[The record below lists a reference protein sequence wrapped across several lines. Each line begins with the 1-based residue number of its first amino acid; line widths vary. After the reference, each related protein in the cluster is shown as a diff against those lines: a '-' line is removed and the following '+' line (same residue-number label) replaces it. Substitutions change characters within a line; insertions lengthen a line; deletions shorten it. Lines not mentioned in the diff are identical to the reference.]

1 MMNKKKLCIIIVIAI
16 IVTGLAVT
24 FAVLSKSGKHKENVN
39 EETTVNNEKQ
49 TDSVTEA
56 AKADERKQVQTS
68 VTMQFKQ
75 SNSWEGNG
83 RFYAQYD
90 LVIDNKETAK
100 ISDWTFKLNTISG
113 ITLEQSW
120 NCTVD
125 TSDSEWRVVPVD
137 YNKIIESQ
145 AQMNNVGLIIS
156 SASKEGLT
164 KYTLYFMFDTGKEI
178 VLASDGKAY
187 KAGEKIADSS
197 EESTVSQPE
206 DTKQSDENTA
216 QPGGSDSGN
225 DSGNNSDTGSNAG
238 IVTTVPTGRLQV
250 SGTKLTDESGNIIQ
264 LRGVSTHGIS
274 WFPDYVNYDAFATL
288 RDDWGANV
296 VRIAMY
302 PEEYNGY
309 LSGGD
314 KAALKQIIDNGVN
327 YATELGMY
335 VIIDWHVLNYAPSRH
350 TQEACDFFAE
360 MASKYSGHDNVIYEI
375 CNEPVGADWNSDI
388 KPYAETVIGTIRQF
402 DDHALILVGTNT
414 WSQDVDSVVGNTLDD
429 GNVMYVAH
437 FYAGT
442 HKENI
447 RNKISTALNAGVPV
461 FISECSICDAS
472 GNGGIDY
479 ASANE
484 WLDFMNSN
492 QLSFIAWSLSNKAET
507 SALISSGCSAKN
519 YLAKEEITEL
529 NEIVTM
535 YLDYATRQARRHIP
549 MTMEDWKTKLDA
561 FLRFNDADVLQDKG
575 KVTAAIA
582 KEFAESEFE
591 KYRVIQDSLYQS
603 DFDRLL
609 NSVDDEI

>member
-1 MMNKKKLCIIIVIAI
+1 MWGVEKHMMNKKKLCIIIVIAI

-49 TDSVTEA
+49 TDSVEQTT
-56 AKADERKQVQTS
+56 KADEKEQVKTS

-90 LVIDNKETAK
+90 LIIDNKEDVK
-100 ISDWTFKLNTISG
+100 ISDWTFKINTTNG
-113 ITLEQSW
+113 TTLEQSW

-125 TSDSEWRVVPVD
+125 TSDLQWSVVPVD

-145 AQMNNVGLIIS
+145 AQMNNVGFIIS
-156 SASKEGLT
+156 FASKEELK
-164 KYTLYFMFDTGKEI
+164 KYTLDFKLESGMEI
-178 VLASDGKAY
+178 VLADDGKAY
-187 KAGEKIADSS
+187 KAGEEIADSS
-197 EESTVSQPE
+197 EESTVV
-206 DTKQSDENTA
+206 ENTASGDDTA

-250 SGTKLTDESGNIIQ
+250 SGTKLTDESGNVIQ

-274 WFPDYVNYDAFATL
+274 WYPDYVNYDAFATL

-302 PEEYNGY
+302 PEENNGY

-314 KAALKQIIDNGVN
+314 KNSLKQIIDNGVN
-327 YATELGMY
+327 YATQLGMY
-335 VIIDWHVLNYAPSRH
+335 VIIDWHVLDYAPSKH

-388 KPYAETVIGTIRQF
+388 KPYAETVIDTIRQF

-484 WLDFMNSN
+484 WLEFMNSN

-507 SALISSGCSAKN
+507 SALISSGCSAKSGWSDGD
-519 YLAKEEITEL
+519 LSETGRWFKS
-529 NEIVTM
+529 
-535 YLDYATRQARRHIP
+535 
-549 MTMEDWKTKLDA
+549 
-561 FLRFNDADVLQDKG
+561 
-575 KVTAAIA
+575 AI
-582 KEFAESEFE
+582 SG
-591 KYRVIQDSLYQS
+591 R
-603 DFDRLL
+603 
-609 NSVDDEI
+609 

>member
-39 EETTVNNEKQ
+39 AESTVNNEKQ
-49 TDSVTEA
+49 TGSVTEA
-56 AKADERKQVQTS
+56 ANEDAGEQVQTS
-68 VTMQFKQ
+68 VTMQFRQ

-90 LVIDNKETAK
+90 LVIDNKESVK
-100 ISDWTFKLNTISG
+100 ISDWTFKFNTVSG
-113 ITLEQSW
+113 TTLEQSW

-125 TSDSEWRVVPVD
+125 TSDSQWSVVPVEF
-137 YNKIIESQ
+137 NKIIESQ
-145 AQMNNVGLIIS
+145 AQMNSVGFIIS
-156 SASKEGLT
+156 SASKEELT
-164 KYTLYFMFDTGKEI
+164 KYTLDFKLESGVEI
-178 VLASDGKAY
+178 VLANDGKAY
-187 KAGEKIADSS
+187 KAGEEIADSS
-197 EESTVSQPE
+197 EESTAAQPE
-206 DTKQSDENTA
+206 DTKPSDGNTA
-216 QPGGSDSGN
+216 QSGGSDSEN

-274 WFPDYVNYDAFATL
+274 WYPDYVNYDAFATL

-302 PEEYNGY
+302 PEENNGY

-314 KAALKQIIDNGVN
+314 KNSLKQIIDNGVN
-327 YATELGMY
+327 YATQLGMY
-335 VIIDWHVLNYAPSRH
+335 VIIDWHVLDYAPSKH

-402 DDHALILVGTNT
+402 DYHSLILVGTNT

-507 SALISSGCSAKN
+507 SALISSGCSAKSGWSDGD
-519 YLAKEEITEL
+519 LSETGRWFKS
-529 NEIVTM
+529 
-535 YLDYATRQARRHIP
+535 
-549 MTMEDWKTKLDA
+549 
-561 FLRFNDADVLQDKG
+561 
-575 KVTAAIA
+575 AI
-582 KEFAESEFE
+582 SG
-591 KYRVIQDSLYQS
+591 R
-603 DFDRLL
+603 
-609 NSVDDEI
+609 

>member
-24 FAVLSKSGKHKENVN
+24 FAVLSKSGKHKGNVN
-39 EETTVNNEKQ
+39 AESTVNNEKQ
-49 TDSVTEA
+49 TGSVTEA
-56 AKADERKQVQTS
+56 AKEDAGEQVQTS

-75 SNSWEGNG
+75 SNSWESNG

-90 LVIDNKETAK
+90 LVIDNKETVK

-113 ITLEQSW
+113 TTLEQSW

-125 TSDSEWRVVPVD
+125 TSDSQWSVVPVD

-145 AQMNNVGLIIS
+145 AQMNSVGFIIS
-156 SASKEGLT
+156 SASKEELT
-164 KYTLYFMFDTGKEI
+164 KYTLDFKLESGVEI
-178 VLASDGKAY
+178 VLANDGKAY
-187 KAGEKIADSS
+187 KAGEEIADSS
-197 EESTVSQPE
+197 EESTAAQPE
-206 DTKQSDENTA
+206 DTKPSDGNTA

-507 SALISSGCSAKN
+507 SALISSGCSAKSGWSDGD
-519 YLAKEEITEL
+519 LSETGRWFKS
-529 NEIVTM
+529 
-535 YLDYATRQARRHIP
+535 
-549 MTMEDWKTKLDA
+549 
-561 FLRFNDADVLQDKG
+561 
-575 KVTAAIA
+575 AI
-582 KEFAESEFE
+582 SG
-591 KYRVIQDSLYQS
+591 R
-603 DFDRLL
+603 
-609 NSVDDEI
+609 

>member
-1 MMNKKKLCIIIVIAI
+1 MDGKKKKILIIALAAVAVI
-16 IVTGLAVT
+16 IVTGLIIT
-24 FAVLSKSGKHKENVN
+24 FAVLKSGKHRVNVN
-39 EETTVNNEKQ
+39 EETTLNDEKQ
-49 TDSVTEA
+49 TSSVTQTT
-56 AKADERKQVQTS
+56 KADEKEQVKTS

-90 LVIDNKETAK
+90 LIIDNKEDVK
-100 ISDWTFKLNTISG
+100 ISDWIFKINTTNG
-113 ITLEQSW
+113 TTLEQSW

-125 TSDSEWRVVPVD
+125 TSDSQWSVVPVD

-145 AQMNNVGLIIS
+145 AQMNNVGFIIS
-156 SASKEGLT
+156 FASKEELT
-164 KYTLYFMFDTGKEI
+164 KYILDFKLESGMEI

-187 KAGEKIADSS
+187 KAGEEIADSG
-197 EESTVSQPE
+197 EAATEAESAAVSGDDTV
-206 DTKQSDENTA
+206 
-216 QPGGSDSGN
+216 QPGGNDSGN
-225 DSGNNSDTGSNAG
+225 GSGNNSDTGSNAG

-314 KAALKQIIDNGVN
+314 KDSLKQIIDNGVN
-327 YATELGMY
+327 YATQLGMY

-388 KPYAETVIGTIRQF
+388 KPYAETVISTIRQY

-479 ASANE
+479 ASADE
-484 WLDFMNSN
+484 WLNFMNSN

-507 SALISSGCSAKN
+507 SALISSGCSAKSGWSDGD
-519 YLAKEEITEL
+519 LSETGRWFKS
-529 NEIVTM
+529 
-535 YLDYATRQARRHIP
+535 
-549 MTMEDWKTKLDA
+549 
-561 FLRFNDADVLQDKG
+561 
-575 KVTAAIA
+575 AILG
-582 KEFAESEFE
+582 
-591 KYRVIQDSLYQS
+591 R
-603 DFDRLL
+603 
-609 NSVDDEI
+609 

>member
-39 EETTVNNEKQ
+39 AESTVNNEKQ
-49 TDSVTEA
+49 TGSVTEA
-56 AKADERKQVQTS
+56 AKEDAGEQVQTS

-90 LVIDNKETAK
+90 LVIDNKESVK

-113 ITLEQSW
+113 TTLEQSW

-125 TSDSEWRVVPVD
+125 TSDSEWSVVPVD

-156 SASKEGLT
+156 SASKEELT
-164 KYTLYFMFDTGKEI
+164 KYTLDFKLESGVEI
-178 VLASDGKAY
+178 VLANDGKAY
-187 KAGEKIADSS
+187 KAGEEIADSS
-197 EESTVSQPE
+197 EESTAAQPE
-206 DTKQSDENTA
+206 DTKQSDGNTA
-216 QPGGSDSGN
+216 QPGGNDSGN
-225 DSGNNSDTGSNAG
+225 DSGNNADTGSNAG

-288 RDDWGANV
+288 KNDWGANV

-327 YATELGMY
+327 YATQLGMY

-360 MASKYSGHDNVIYEI
+360 MASKYSDHDNVIYEI
-375 CNEPVGADWNSDI
+375 CNDPVGADWNSDI
-388 KPYAETVIGTIRQF
+388 KPYAETVIGTIRKY

-479 ASANE
+479 ASASE

-507 SALISSGCSAKN
+507 SALISSGCSAKSGWSDGD
-519 YLAKEEITEL
+519 LSETGRWFKS
-529 NEIVTM
+529 
-535 YLDYATRQARRHIP
+535 
-549 MTMEDWKTKLDA
+549 
-561 FLRFNDADVLQDKG
+561 
-575 KVTAAIA
+575 AI
-582 KEFAESEFE
+582 SG
-591 KYRVIQDSLYQS
+591 R
-603 DFDRLL
+603 
-609 NSVDDEI
+609 

>member
-1 MMNKKKLCIIIVIAI
+1 MYFCIFCYNKKMGEGKHRMNRKKLCIIIVIAI
-16 IVTGLAVT
+16 IVAGLAVT

-39 EETTVNNEKQ
+39 AESTVNNEKQ
-49 TDSVTEA
+49 TGSVTE
-56 AKADERKQVQTS
+56 
-68 VTMQFKQ
+68 
-75 SNSWEGNG
+75 
-83 RFYAQYD
+83 
-90 LVIDNKETAK
+90 TAK
-100 ISDWTFKLNTISG
+100 
-113 ITLEQSW
+113 E
-120 NCTVD
+120 
-125 TSDSEWRVVPVD
+125 
-137 YNKIIESQ
+137 II
-145 AQMNNVGLIIS
+145 
-156 SASKEGLT
+156 
-164 KYTLYFMFDTGKEI
+164 
-178 VLASDGKAY
+178 LASDGKAY
-187 KAGEKIADSS
+187 KAGEEIADSS
-197 EESTVSQPE
+197 EESTKAE
-206 DTKQSDENTA
+206 
-216 QPGGSDSGN
+216 
-225 DSGNNSDTGSNAG
+225 NAG

-327 YATELGMY
+327 YATQLGMY

-375 CNEPVGADWNSDI
+375 CNEPVGADWNADI

-414 WSQDVDSVVGNTLDD
+414 WSQDVDSVVGNMLDD

-507 SALISSGCSAKN
+507 SALISSGCSAKSGWSDGD
-519 YLAKEEITEL
+519 LSETGRWFKS
-529 NEIVTM
+529 
-535 YLDYATRQARRHIP
+535 
-549 MTMEDWKTKLDA
+549 
-561 FLRFNDADVLQDKG
+561 
-575 KVTAAIA
+575 AI
-582 KEFAESEFE
+582 SG
-591 KYRVIQDSLYQS
+591 R
-603 DFDRLL
+603 
-609 NSVDDEI
+609 

>member
-39 EETTVNNEKQ
+39 AESTVNNEKQ
-49 TDSVTEA
+49 TGSVTET
-56 AKADERKQVQTS
+56 AKEDAGEQVQTS

-90 LVIDNKETAK
+90 LIIDNKEDVK
-100 ISDWTFKLNTISG
+100 ISDWTFKINTTNG
-113 ITLEQSW
+113 TTLEQSW

-125 TSDSEWRVVPVD
+125 TSDLQWSVVPVD

-145 AQMNNVGLIIS
+145 AQMNNVGFIIS
-156 SASKEGLT
+156 FASKEELK
-164 KYTLYFMFDTGKEI
+164 KYTLDFKLESGVEI
-178 VLASDGKAY
+178 VLANDGKAY
-187 KAGEKIADSS
+187 KAGEEIADSS
-197 EESTVSQPE
+197 EESTAAQPE
-206 DTKQSDENTA
+206 DTKPSDGNTA

-327 YATELGMY
+327 YATELGMH

-402 DDHALILVGTNT
+402 DDHSLILVGTNT

-507 SALISSGCSAKN
+507 SALISSGCSAKSGWSDGD
-519 YLAKEEITEL
+519 LSETGRWFK
-529 NEIVTM
+529 
-535 YLDYATRQARRHIP
+535 R
-549 MTMEDWKTKLDA
+549 
-561 FLRFNDADVLQDKG
+561 
-575 KVTAAIA
+575 AI
-582 KEFAESEFE
+582 SG
-591 KYRVIQDSLYQS
+591 R
-603 DFDRLL
+603 
-609 NSVDDEI
+609 

>member
-16 IVTGLAVT
+16 IVTGLAVI

-39 EETTVNNEKQ
+39 AESTVNNEKQ
-49 TDSVTEA
+49 TGSVTET
-56 AKADERKQVQTS
+56 AKEDAGEQVQTS

-90 LVIDNKETAK
+90 LVIDNKESVK
-100 ISDWTFKLNTISG
+100 ISDWTFKFNTISG
-113 ITLEQSW
+113 TTLEQSW

-125 TSDSEWRVVPVD
+125 TSDSQWSVVPVEF
-137 YNKIIESQ
+137 NKIIESQ
-145 AQMNNVGLIIS
+145 AQMNSVGFIIS
-156 SASKEGLT
+156 SASKEELT
-164 KYTLYFMFDTGKEI
+164 KYTLDFKLESGVEI
-178 VLASDGKAY
+178 VLANDGKAY
-187 KAGEKIADSS
+187 KAGEEIADSS
-197 EESTVSQPE
+197 EESTAAQPE
-206 DTKQSDENTA
+206 DTKPSDGNTA

-238 IVTTVPTGRLQV
+238 IVTTDPTGRLQV

-288 RDDWGANV
+288 KNDWGANV

-388 KPYAETVIGTIRQF
+388 KPYAETVIGTIRKY

-479 ASANE
+479 ASASE

-507 SALISSGCSAKN
+507 SALISSGCSAKSGWSDGD
-519 YLAKEEITEL
+519 LSETGRWFKS
-529 NEIVTM
+529 
-535 YLDYATRQARRHIP
+535 
-549 MTMEDWKTKLDA
+549 
-561 FLRFNDADVLQDKG
+561 
-575 KVTAAIA
+575 AI
-582 KEFAESEFE
+582 SG
-591 KYRVIQDSLYQS
+591 R
-603 DFDRLL
+603 
-609 NSVDDEI
+609 

>member
-24 FAVLSKSGKHKENVN
+24 FAVLSKSGKHKESVN
-39 EETTVNNEKQ
+39 AESTVNNEKQ

-90 LVIDNKETAK
+90 LVIDNKEAVK
-100 ISDWTFKLNTISG
+100 ISDWTFKFNTISNT
-113 ITLEQSW
+113 TLEQCW

-125 TSDSEWRVVPVD
+125 TSDSEWSVVPVD

-145 AQMNNVGLIIS
+145 AQMNNVGFIIS
-156 SASKEGLT
+156 FASKEELK
-164 KYTLYFMFDTGKEI
+164 KYTLDFKLESGMEI
-178 VLASDGKAY
+178 VLADDGKAY
-187 KAGEKIADSS
+187 KAGEEIADSS
-197 EESTVSQPE
+197 EESTVV
-206 DTKQSDENTA
+206 ENTASGDDTA

-225 DSGNNSDTGSNAG
+225 DSGNNSNTGSNEG

-375 CNEPVGADWNSDI
+375 YNEPVGADWNSDI

-402 DDHALILVGTNT
+402 DDHSLILVGTNT

-507 SALISSGCSAKN
+507 SALISSGCSAKSGWSDGD
-519 YLAKEEITEL
+519 LSETGRWFKS
-529 NEIVTM
+529 
-535 YLDYATRQARRHIP
+535 
-549 MTMEDWKTKLDA
+549 
-561 FLRFNDADVLQDKG
+561 
-575 KVTAAIA
+575 AI
-582 KEFAESEFE
+582 SG
-591 KYRVIQDSLYQS
+591 R
-603 DFDRLL
+603 
-609 NSVDDEI
+609 

>member
-49 TDSVTEA
+49 TDSVEQTT
-56 AKADERKQVQTS
+56 KADEKEQVKTS

-75 SNSWEGNG
+75 FNSWEGNG

-90 LVIDNKETAK
+90 LIIDNKEDVK
-100 ISDWTFKLNTISG
+100 ISDWTFKINTTNG
-113 ITLEQSW
+113 TTLEQSW

-125 TSDSEWRVVPVD
+125 TSDLQWSVVPVD

-145 AQMNNVGLIIS
+145 AQMNSVGFIIS
-156 SASKEGLT
+156 SASKEELT
-164 KYTLYFMFDTGKEI
+164 KYTLDFKLESGVEI
-178 VLASDGKAY
+178 VLANDGKAY
-187 KAGEKIADSS
+187 KAGEEIADSS
-197 EESTVSQPE
+197 EESTAAQPE
-206 DTKQSDENTA
+206 DTKPSDGNTA
-216 QPGGSDSGN
+216 QPGGSDSEN

-388 KPYAETVIGTIRQF
+388 KPYAETVIGTIRKY

-479 ASANE
+479 ASASE

-507 SALISSGCSAKN
+507 SALISSGCSAKSGWSDGD
-519 YLAKEEITEL
+519 LSETGRWFKS
-529 NEIVTM
+529 
-535 YLDYATRQARRHIP
+535 
-549 MTMEDWKTKLDA
+549 
-561 FLRFNDADVLQDKG
+561 
-575 KVTAAIA
+575 AI
-582 KEFAESEFE
+582 SG
-591 KYRVIQDSLYQS
+591 R
-603 DFDRLL
+603 
-609 NSVDDEI
+609 

>member
-39 EETTVNNEKQ
+39 AESTVNNEKQ
-49 TDSVTEA
+49 TGSVTEA
-56 AKADERKQVQTS
+56 ANEDAGEQVQTS
-68 VTMQFKQ
+68 VTMQFRQ

-90 LVIDNKETAK
+90 LVIDNKESVK
-100 ISDWTFKLNTISG
+100 ISDWTFKFNTVSG
-113 ITLEQSW
+113 TTLEQSW

-125 TSDSEWRVVPVD
+125 TSDSQWSVVPVEF
-137 YNKIIESQ
+137 NKIIESQ
-145 AQMNNVGLIIS
+145 AQMNSVGFIIS
-156 SASKEGLT
+156 SASKEELT
-164 KYTLYFMFDTGKEI
+164 KYTLDFKLESGVEI
-178 VLASDGKAY
+178 VLANDGKAY
-187 KAGEKIADSS
+187 KAGEEIADSS
-197 EESTVSQPE
+197 EESTAAQPE
-206 DTKQSDENTA
+206 DTKPSDGNTA

-314 KAALKQIIDNGVN
+314 KDSLKQIIDNGVN

-388 KPYAETVIGTIRQF
+388 KPYAETVIGTIRKY

-507 SALISSGCSAKN
+507 SALISSGCSAKSGWSDGD
-519 YLAKEEITEL
+519 LSETGRWFKS
-529 NEIVTM
+529 
-535 YLDYATRQARRHIP
+535 
-549 MTMEDWKTKLDA
+549 
-561 FLRFNDADVLQDKG
+561 
-575 KVTAAIA
+575 AI
-582 KEFAESEFE
+582 SG
-591 KYRVIQDSLYQS
+591 R
-603 DFDRLL
+603 
-609 NSVDDEI
+609 

>member
-24 FAVLSKSGKHKENVN
+24 FAVLSKSGKHKESVN
-39 EETTVNNEKQ
+39 AESTVNNEKQ
-49 TDSVTEA
+49 TDSVTET
-56 AKADERKQVQTS
+56 AKEDAGEQVQTS

-90 LVIDNKETAK
+90 LIIDNKEDVK
-100 ISDWTFKLNTISG
+100 ISDWTFKINTTNG
-113 ITLEQSW
+113 TTLEQSW

-125 TSDSEWRVVPVD
+125 TSDLQWSVVPVD

-145 AQMNNVGLIIS
+145 AQMNNVGFIIS
-156 SASKEGLT
+156 FASKEELK
-164 KYTLYFMFDTGKEI
+164 KYTLDFKLESGMEI
-178 VLASDGKAY
+178 VLADDGKAY
-187 KAGEKIADSS
+187 KAGEEIADSS
-197 EESTVSQPE
+197 EESTVV
-206 DTKQSDENTA
+206 ENTASGDDTA

-274 WFPDYVNYDAFATL
+274 WYPDYVNYDAFATL

-302 PEEYNGY
+302 PEENNGY

-314 KAALKQIIDNGVN
+314 KNSLKQIIDNGVN
-327 YATELGMY
+327 YATQLGMY
-335 VIIDWHVLNYAPSRH
+335 VIIDWHVLDYAPSKH

-388 KPYAETVIGTIRQF
+388 KPYAETVIDTIRQF

-484 WLDFMNSN
+484 WLNFMNSN

-507 SALISSGCSAKN
+507 SALISSGCSAKSGWSDGD
-519 YLAKEEITEL
+519 LSETGRWFKS
-529 NEIVTM
+529 
-535 YLDYATRQARRHIP
+535 
-549 MTMEDWKTKLDA
+549 
-561 FLRFNDADVLQDKG
+561 
-575 KVTAAIA
+575 AILG
-582 KEFAESEFE
+582 
-591 KYRVIQDSLYQS
+591 R
-603 DFDRLL
+603 
-609 NSVDDEI
+609 

>member
-39 EETTVNNEKQ
+39 AESTVNNEKQ
-49 TDSVTEA
+49 TGSVTET
-56 AKADERKQVQTS
+56 AKEDAGEQVQTS

-164 KYTLYFMFDTGKEI
+164 KYTLDFKLESGEEI
-178 VLASDGKAY
+178 VLANDG
-187 KAGEKIADSS
+187 
-197 EESTVSQPE
+197 
-206 DTKQSDENTA
+206 NTA

-288 RDDWGANV
+288 RNDWGANV

-388 KPYAETVIGTIRQF
+388 KPYAETVIDTIRQF

-507 SALISSGCSAKN
+507 SALISSGCSAKSGWSDGD
-519 YLAKEEITEL
+519 LSETGRWFKS
-529 NEIVTM
+529 
-535 YLDYATRQARRHIP
+535 
-549 MTMEDWKTKLDA
+549 
-561 FLRFNDADVLQDKG
+561 
-575 KVTAAIA
+575 AI
-582 KEFAESEFE
+582 SG
-591 KYRVIQDSLYQS
+591 R
-603 DFDRLL
+603 
-609 NSVDDEI
+609 

>member
-24 FAVLSKSGKHKENVN
+24 FAVLSKSGKHKESVN
-39 EETTVNNEKQ
+39 AESTVNNEKQ
-49 TDSVTEA
+49 TDSVTET
-56 AKADERKQVQTS
+56 AKEDAGEQVQTS

-90 LVIDNKETAK
+90 LVIDNKEAVK
-100 ISDWTFKLNTISG
+100 ISDWTFKFNTISG

-145 AQMNNVGLIIS
+145 AQMNSVGFIIS

-164 KYTLYFMFDTGKEI
+164 KYTLDFKLESGVEI
-178 VLASDGKAY
+178 VLANDGKAY
-187 KAGEKIADSS
+187 KAGEEIADSS
-197 EESTVSQPE
+197 EESTAAQPE
-206 DTKQSDENTA
+206 DTKPSDGNTA

-225 DSGNNSDTGSNAG
+225 DSGNNSDTGSNEG

-327 YATELGMY
+327 YATDLGMY

-402 DDHALILVGTNT
+402 DDHSLILVGTNT

-484 WLDFMNSN
+484 WLEFMNSN

-507 SALISSGCSAKN
+507 SALISSGCSAKSGWSDGD
-519 YLAKEEITEL
+519 LSETGRWFKS
-529 NEIVTM
+529 
-535 YLDYATRQARRHIP
+535 
-549 MTMEDWKTKLDA
+549 
-561 FLRFNDADVLQDKG
+561 
-575 KVTAAIA
+575 AI
-582 KEFAESEFE
+582 SG
-591 KYRVIQDSLYQS
+591 R
-603 DFDRLL
+603 
-609 NSVDDEI
+609 

>member
-1 MMNKKKLCIIIVIAI
+1 MGVEKHMMNKKKLCIIIVIAI

-39 EETTVNNEKQ
+39 AESTVNNEKQ
-49 TDSVTEA
+49 TGSVTET
-56 AKADERKQVQTS
+56 AKEDAGEQVQTS

-90 LVIDNKETAK
+90 LVIDNKESVK
-100 ISDWTFKLNTISG
+100 ISDWTFKFNTISG
-113 ITLEQSW
+113 TTLEQSW

-125 TSDSEWRVVPVD
+125 TSDSQWSVVPVEF
-137 YNKIIESQ
+137 NKIIESQ
-145 AQMNNVGLIIS
+145 AQMNSVGFIIS
-156 SASKEGLT
+156 SASKEELT
-164 KYTLYFMFDTGKEI
+164 KYTLDFKLESGVEI
-178 VLASDGKAY
+178 VLANDGKAY
-187 KAGEKIADSS
+187 KAGEEIADSS
-197 EESTVSQPE
+197 EESTAAQPE
-206 DTKQSDENTA
+206 DTKPSDGNTA

-238 IVTTVPTGRLQV
+238 IVTTDPTGRLQV

-288 RDDWGANV
+288 KNDWGANV

-507 SALISSGCSAKN
+507 SALISSGCSAKSGWSDGD
-519 YLAKEEITEL
+519 LSETGRWFKS
-529 NEIVTM
+529 
-535 YLDYATRQARRHIP
+535 
-549 MTMEDWKTKLDA
+549 
-561 FLRFNDADVLQDKG
+561 
-575 KVTAAIA
+575 AI
-582 KEFAESEFE
+582 SG
-591 KYRVIQDSLYQS
+591 R
-603 DFDRLL
+603 
-609 NSVDDEI
+609 

>member
-39 EETTVNNEKQ
+39 AESTVNNEKQ
-49 TDSVTEA
+49 TGSVTEA
-56 AKADERKQVQTS
+56 AKEDAGEQVQTS

-90 LVIDNKETAK
+90 LVIDNKETVK

-113 ITLEQSW
+113 TTLEQSW

-125 TSDSEWRVVPVD
+125 TSDSQWSVVPVEF
-137 YNKIIESQ
+137 NKIIESQ
-145 AQMNNVGLIIS
+145 AQMNSVGFIIS
-156 SASKEGLT
+156 SASKEELT
-164 KYTLYFMFDTGKEI
+164 KYTLDFKLESGVEI
-178 VLASDGKAY
+178 VLANDGKAY
-187 KAGEKIADSS
+187 KAGEEIADSS
-197 EESTVSQPE
+197 EESTAAQE

-360 MASKYSGHDNVIYEI
+360 MASKYSDHDNVIYEI

-479 ASANE
+479 ASASE

-507 SALISSGCSAKN
+507 SALISSGCSAKSGWSDGD
-519 YLAKEEITEL
+519 LSETGRWFKS
-529 NEIVTM
+529 
-535 YLDYATRQARRHIP
+535 
-549 MTMEDWKTKLDA
+549 
-561 FLRFNDADVLQDKG
+561 
-575 KVTAAIA
+575 AI
-582 KEFAESEFE
+582 SG
-591 KYRVIQDSLYQS
+591 R
-603 DFDRLL
+603 
-609 NSVDDEI
+609 

>member
-24 FAVLSKSGKHKENVN
+24 FAVLSKSGKHKESVN
-39 EETTVNNEKQ
+39 AESTVNNEKQ

-56 AKADERKQVQTS
+56 AKADAGEQVQTS

-75 SNSWEGNG
+75 FNSWEGNG

-90 LVIDNKETAK
+90 LVIDNKESVK
-100 ISDWTFKLNTISG
+100 ISDWTFKFNTVSG
-113 ITLEQSW
+113 TTLEQSW

-125 TSDSEWRVVPVD
+125 TSDSQWSVVPVEF
-137 YNKIIESQ
+137 NKIIESQ
-145 AQMNNVGLIIS
+145 AQMNSVGFIIS
-156 SASKEGLT
+156 SASKEELT
-164 KYTLYFMFDTGKEI
+164 KYTLDFKLESGVEI
-178 VLASDGKAY
+178 VLANDGKAY
-187 KAGEKIADSS
+187 KAGEEIADSS
-197 EESTVSQPE
+197 EESTAAQPE
-206 DTKQSDENTA
+206 DTKPSDGNTA

-238 IVTTVPTGRLQV
+238 IVTTVPTGKLQV

-327 YATELGMY
+327 YATQLGMY

-375 CNEPVGADWNSDI
+375 CNEPVGADWNADI

-414 WSQDVDSVVGNTLDD
+414 WSQDVDSVVGNMLDD

-507 SALISSGCSAKN
+507 SALISSGCSAKSGWSDGD
-519 YLAKEEITEL
+519 LSETGRWFKS
-529 NEIVTM
+529 
-535 YLDYATRQARRHIP
+535 
-549 MTMEDWKTKLDA
+549 
-561 FLRFNDADVLQDKG
+561 
-575 KVTAAIA
+575 AI
-582 KEFAESEFE
+582 SG
-591 KYRVIQDSLYQS
+591 R
-603 DFDRLL
+603 
-609 NSVDDEI
+609 

>member
-16 IVTGLAVT
+16 IVAGLAVT

-49 TDSVTEA
+49 TGSVTEA
-56 AKADERKQVQTS
+56 AKEDAGEQVQTS

-90 LVIDNKETAK
+90 LVIDNKESVK

-113 ITLEQSW
+113 TTLEQSW

-125 TSDSEWRVVPVD
+125 TSDSEWSVVPVD

-156 SASKEGLT
+156 SASKEELT
-164 KYTLYFMFDTGKEI
+164 KYTLDFKLESGVEI
-178 VLASDGKAY
+178 VLANDGKAY
-187 KAGEKIADSS
+187 KAGEEIADSS
-197 EESTVSQPE
+197 EESTAAQPE
-206 DTKQSDENTA
+206 DTKPSDGNTA
-216 QPGGSDSGN
+216 QPGGNDSGN
-225 DSGNNSDTGSNAG
+225 DSGNNTDTGSNAG

-327 YATELGMY
+327 YATQLGMY

-360 MASKYSGHDNVIYEI
+360 MASKYSDHDNVIYEI

-507 SALISSGCSAKN
+507 SALISSGCSAKSGWSDGD
-519 YLAKEEITEL
+519 LSETGRWFKS
-529 NEIVTM
+529 
-535 YLDYATRQARRHIP
+535 
-549 MTMEDWKTKLDA
+549 
-561 FLRFNDADVLQDKG
+561 
-575 KVTAAIA
+575 AI
-582 KEFAESEFE
+582 SG
-591 KYRVIQDSLYQS
+591 R
-603 DFDRLL
+603 
-609 NSVDDEI
+609 

>member
-24 FAVLSKSGKHKENVN
+24 FAVLSKSGKHKESVN
-39 EETTVNNEKQ
+39 AESTVNNEKQ
-49 TDSVTEA
+49 TDSVTET
-56 AKADERKQVQTS
+56 AKEDAGEQVQTS

-90 LVIDNKETAK
+90 LIIDNKEDVK
-100 ISDWTFKLNTISG
+100 ISDWTFKFNTISG
-113 ITLEQSW
+113 TTLEQSW

-125 TSDSEWRVVPVD
+125 TSDSQWSVVPVEF
-137 YNKIIESQ
+137 NKIIESQ
-145 AQMNNVGLIIS
+145 AQMNSVGFIIS
-156 SASKEGLT
+156 SASKEELT
-164 KYTLYFMFDTGKEI
+164 KYTLDFKLESGVEI
-178 VLASDGKAY
+178 VLADDGKAY
-187 KAGEKIADSS
+187 KAGEEIADSS
-197 EESTVSQPE
+197 EESTAAQPE
-206 DTKQSDENTA
+206 DTKPSDGNTA
-216 QPGGSDSGN
+216 QPGGSDSEN

-327 YATELGMY
+327 YATQLGMY

-388 KPYAETVIGTIRQF
+388 KPYAETVIGTIRKY

-479 ASANE
+479 ASASE

-507 SALISSGCSAKN
+507 SALISSGCSAKSG
-519 YLAKEEITEL
+519 
-529 NEIVTM
+529 
-535 YLDYATRQARRHIP
+535 
-549 MTMEDWKTKLDA
+549 WS
-561 FLRFNDADVLQDKG
+561 DADLSETGRWFKS
-575 KVTAAIA
+575 AI
-582 KEFAESEFE
+582 SG
-591 KYRVIQDSLYQS
+591 R
-603 DFDRLL
+603 
-609 NSVDDEI
+609 

>member
-24 FAVLSKSGKHKENVN
+24 FAVLSKSGKHKESVN
-39 EETTVNNEKQ
+39 AESTVNNEKQ
-49 TDSVTEA
+49 TDSVTET
-56 AKADERKQVQTS
+56 AKEDAGEQVQTS

-90 LVIDNKETAK
+90 LIIDNKEDVK
-100 ISDWTFKLNTISG
+100 ISDWTFKINTTNG
-113 ITLEQSW
+113 TTLEQSW

-125 TSDSEWRVVPVD
+125 TSDLQWSVVPVD

-507 SALISSGCSAKN
+507 SALISSGCSAKSGWSDGD
-519 YLAKEEITEL
+519 LSETGRWFKS
-529 NEIVTM
+529 
-535 YLDYATRQARRHIP
+535 
-549 MTMEDWKTKLDA
+549 
-561 FLRFNDADVLQDKG
+561 
-575 KVTAAIA
+575 AI
-582 KEFAESEFE
+582 SG
-591 KYRVIQDSLYQS
+591 R
-603 DFDRLL
+603 
-609 NSVDDEI
+609 

>member
-39 EETTVNNEKQ
+39 AESMVNNEKQ
-49 TDSVTEA
+49 TGSVTET
-56 AKADERKQVQTS
+56 AKEDV
-68 VTMQFKQ
+68 
-75 SNSWEGNG
+75 
-83 RFYAQYD
+83 
-90 LVIDNKETAK
+90 K
-100 ISDWTFKLNTISG
+100 ISDWTFKINTTNG
-113 ITLEQSW
+113 TTLEQSW

-125 TSDSEWRVVPVD
+125 TSDLQWSVVPVD

-145 AQMNNVGLIIS
+145 AQMNNVGFIIS
-156 SASKEGLT
+156 FASKEELK
-164 KYTLYFMFDTGKEI
+164 KYTLDFKLESGMEI
-178 VLASDGKAY
+178 VLANDGKAY
-187 KAGEKIADSS
+187 KAGEEIADSS
-197 EESTVSQPE
+197 EESTVSQE

-216 QPGGSDSGN
+216 QPGGNDSGN

-314 KAALKQIIDNGVN
+314 KDSLKQIIDNGVN

-402 DDHALILVGTNT
+402 DNHSLILVGTNT

-507 SALISSGCSAKN
+507 SALISSGCSAKSGWSDGD
-519 YLAKEEITEL
+519 LSETGRWFKS
-529 NEIVTM
+529 
-535 YLDYATRQARRHIP
+535 
-549 MTMEDWKTKLDA
+549 
-561 FLRFNDADVLQDKG
+561 
-575 KVTAAIA
+575 AI
-582 KEFAESEFE
+582 SG
-591 KYRVIQDSLYQS
+591 R
-603 DFDRLL
+603 
-609 NSVDDEI
+609 

>member
-1 MMNKKKLCIIIVIAI
+1 MDGKKKKILIIALIAAAVV
-16 IVTGLAVT
+16 IVTGLIVT
-24 FAVLSKSGKHKENVN
+24 FAILKTGKHKDNVN
-39 EETTVNNEKQ
+39 AEITVKNEKQ
-49 TDSVTEA
+49 TGSEQTS
-56 AKADERKQVQTS
+56 KADEKEQIKTS
-68 VTMQFKQ
+68 VTMQFKP
-75 SNSWEGNG
+75 SSSWEGNG

-90 LVIDNKETAK
+90 LAIDNKESVK

-113 ITLEQSW
+113 TTLEQSW

-125 TSDSEWRVVPVD
+125 TSDSQWSVVPVEF
-137 YNKIIESQ
+137 NKMIESQ
-145 AQMNNVGLIIS
+145 AQMNNVGFIIS
-156 SASKEGLT
+156 SASKEELT
-164 KYTLYFMFDTGKEI
+164 KYTLDFKLESGMEI
-178 VLASDGKAY
+178 VLANDGKAY
-187 KAGEKIADSS
+187 KAGEEVTDSS
-197 EESTVSQPE
+197 EESTAAQE

-216 QPGGSDSGN
+216 QPDGSDSGN
-225 DSGNNSDTGSNAG
+225 DSGNNSYTGSNAG

-288 RDDWGANV
+288 KNDWGANV

-314 KAALKQIIDNGVN
+314 KDSLKQIIDNGVN

-350 TQEACDFFAE
+350 TQEACDFFKE
-360 MASKYSGHDNVIYEI
+360 MATKYSGHDNVIYEI

-388 KPYAETVIGTIRQF
+388 KPYAETVISTIRQY

-507 SALISSGCSAKN
+507 SALISSGCS
-519 YLAKEEITEL
+519 
-529 NEIVTM
+529 
-535 YLDYATRQARRHIP
+535 
-549 MTMEDWKTKLDA
+549 TKSGWSDSDLSETGRW
-561 FLRFNDADVLQDKG
+561 FKG
-575 KVTAAIA
+575 AI
-582 KEFAESEFE
+582 SG
-591 KYRVIQDSLYQS
+591 R
-603 DFDRLL
+603 
-609 NSVDDEI
+609 

>member
-39 EETTVNNEKQ
+39 AESTVNNEKQ
-49 TDSVTEA
+49 TGSVTEA
-56 AKADERKQVQTS
+56 AKEDAGEQVQTS
-68 VTMQFKQ
+68 VTMQFRQ

-90 LVIDNKETAK
+90 LVIDNKESVK
-100 ISDWTFKLNTISG
+100 ISDWTFKFNTISG
-113 ITLEQSW
+113 TTLEQSW

-125 TSDSEWRVVPVD
+125 TSDSQWSVVPVD

-145 AQMNNVGLIIS
+145 AQMNSVGFIIS
-156 SASKEGLT
+156 SASKEELT
-164 KYTLYFMFDTGKEI
+164 KYTLDFKLESGVEI
-178 VLASDGKAY
+178 VLANDGKAY
-187 KAGEKIADSS
+187 KAGEEIADSS
-197 EESTVSQPE
+197 EESTAAQPE
-206 DTKQSDENTA
+206 DTKPSDGNTA

-327 YATELGMY
+327 YATQLGMY

-388 KPYAETVIGTIRQF
+388 KPYAETVIGTIRKY

-507 SALISSGCSAKN
+507 SALISSGCSAKSGWSDGD
-519 YLAKEEITEL
+519 LSETGRWFKS
-529 NEIVTM
+529 
-535 YLDYATRQARRHIP
+535 
-549 MTMEDWKTKLDA
+549 
-561 FLRFNDADVLQDKG
+561 
-575 KVTAAIA
+575 AI
-582 KEFAESEFE
+582 SG
-591 KYRVIQDSLYQS
+591 R
-603 DFDRLL
+603 
-609 NSVDDEI
+609 

>member
-49 TDSVTEA
+49 TDSVEQTT
-56 AKADERKQVQTS
+56 KADEKEQVKTS

-75 SNSWEGNG
+75 FNSWEGNG

-90 LVIDNKETAK
+90 LIIDNKEDVK
-100 ISDWTFKLNTISG
+100 ISDWTFKINTTNG
-113 ITLEQSW
+113 TTLEQSW

-125 TSDSEWRVVPVD
+125 TSDLQWSVVPVD

-145 AQMNNVGLIIS
+145 AQMNSVGFIIS
-156 SASKEGLT
+156 SASKEELT
-164 KYTLYFMFDTGKEI
+164 KYTLDFKLESGVEI
-178 VLASDGKAY
+178 VLANDGKAY
-187 KAGEKIADSS
+187 KAGEEIADSS
-197 EESTVSQPE
+197 EESTAAQPE
-206 DTKQSDENTA
+206 DTKPSDGNTA
-216 QPGGSDSGN
+216 QPGGSDSEN

-314 KAALKQIIDNGVN
+314 KDSLKQIIDNGVN

-388 KPYAETVIGTIRQF
+388 KPYAETVIGTIRKY

-507 SALISSGCSAKN
+507 SALISSGCSAKSGWSDGD
-519 YLAKEEITEL
+519 LSETGRWFKS
-529 NEIVTM
+529 
-535 YLDYATRQARRHIP
+535 
-549 MTMEDWKTKLDA
+549 
-561 FLRFNDADVLQDKG
+561 
-575 KVTAAIA
+575 AI
-582 KEFAESEFE
+582 SG
-591 KYRVIQDSLYQS
+591 R
-603 DFDRLL
+603 
-609 NSVDDEI
+609 

>member
-1 MMNKKKLCIIIVIAI
+1 MWGVEKHMMNKKKLCIIIVIAI

-49 TDSVTEA
+49 TDSVEQTT
-56 AKADERKQVQTS
+56 KADEKEQVKTS

-90 LVIDNKETAK
+90 LIIDNKEDVK
-100 ISDWTFKLNTISG
+100 ISDWTFKINTTNG
-113 ITLEQSW
+113 TTLEQSW

-125 TSDSEWRVVPVD
+125 TSDLQWSVVPVD

-145 AQMNNVGLIIS
+145 AQMNNVGFIIS
-156 SASKEGLT
+156 FASKEELK
-164 KYTLYFMFDTGKEI
+164 KYTLDFKLESGMEI
-178 VLASDGKAY
+178 VLADDGKAY
-187 KAGEKIADSS
+187 KAGEEIADSS
-197 EESTVSQPE
+197 EESTVV
-206 DTKQSDENTA
+206 ENTA
-216 QPGGSDSGN
+216 SGDDTAQLGGSDSGN

-327 YATELGMY
+327 YATDLGMY

-507 SALISSGCSAKN
+507 SALISSGCSAKSGWSDGD
-519 YLAKEEITEL
+519 LSETGRWFKS
-529 NEIVTM
+529 
-535 YLDYATRQARRHIP
+535 
-549 MTMEDWKTKLDA
+549 
-561 FLRFNDADVLQDKG
+561 
-575 KVTAAIA
+575 AI
-582 KEFAESEFE
+582 SG
-591 KYRVIQDSLYQS
+591 R
-603 DFDRLL
+603 
-609 NSVDDEI
+609 

>member
-39 EETTVNNEKQ
+39 AESTVNNEKQ
-49 TDSVTEA
+49 TGSVTET
-56 AKADERKQVQTS
+56 AKEDAGEQVQTS

-100 ISDWTFKLNTISG
+100 ISDWTFKLNTISNT
-113 ITLEQSW
+113 TLEQCW

-125 TSDSEWRVVPVD
+125 TSDSEWSVVPVD

-145 AQMNNVGLIIS
+145 AQMKNVGFIIS
-156 SASKEGLT
+156 SASKEEFT
-164 KYTLYFMFDTGKEI
+164 KYTLDFMLDTGKEI

-187 KAGEKIADSS
+187 KAGEEVADSS
-197 EESTVSQPE
+197 EESTISQE
-206 DTKQSDENTA
+206 DSKQSDENTA
-216 QPGGSDSGN
+216 QPGGSDYGN
-225 DSGNNSDTGSNAG
+225 DSGNNSYTGSNAG

-327 YATELGMY
+327 YATQLGMY

-375 CNEPVGADWNSDI
+375 CNEPVGADWNADI

-414 WSQDVDSVVGNTLDD
+414 WSQDVDSVVGNMLDD

-492 QLSFIAWSLSNKAET
+492 QLSFIAWSHSNKAET
-507 SALISSGCSAKN
+507 SALISSGCSAKSGWSDGD
-519 YLAKEEITEL
+519 LSETGRWFKS
-529 NEIVTM
+529 
-535 YLDYATRQARRHIP
+535 
-549 MTMEDWKTKLDA
+549 
-561 FLRFNDADVLQDKG
+561 
-575 KVTAAIA
+575 AI
-582 KEFAESEFE
+582 SG
-591 KYRVIQDSLYQS
+591 R
-603 DFDRLL
+603 
-609 NSVDDEI
+609 

>member
-49 TDSVTEA
+49 TDSVEQTT
-56 AKADERKQVQTS
+56 KADEKEQVKTS

-90 LVIDNKETAK
+90 LVIDNKETVK
-100 ISDWTFKLNTISG
+100 ISDWKFKLNTISG
-113 ITLEQSW
+113 TTLEQSW

-507 SALISSGCSAKN
+507 SALISSGCSAKSGWSDGD
-519 YLAKEEITEL
+519 LSETGRWFKS
-529 NEIVTM
+529 
-535 YLDYATRQARRHIP
+535 
-549 MTMEDWKTKLDA
+549 
-561 FLRFNDADVLQDKG
+561 
-575 KVTAAIA
+575 AI
-582 KEFAESEFE
+582 SG
-591 KYRVIQDSLYQS
+591 R
-603 DFDRLL
+603 
-609 NSVDDEI
+609 

>member
-49 TDSVTEA
+49 TDSVEQTT
-56 AKADERKQVQTS
+56 KADEKEQVKTS

-75 SNSWEGNG
+75 FNSWEGNG

-90 LVIDNKETAK
+90 LIIDNKEDVK
-100 ISDWTFKLNTISG
+100 ISDWTFKINTTNG
-113 ITLEQSW
+113 TTLEQSW

-125 TSDSEWRVVPVD
+125 TSDLQWSVVPVD

-145 AQMNNVGLIIS
+145 AQMNSVGFIIS
-156 SASKEGLT
+156 SASKEELT
-164 KYTLYFMFDTGKEI
+164 KYTLDFKLESGVEI
-178 VLASDGKAY
+178 VLANDGKAY
-187 KAGEKIADSS
+187 KAGEEIADSS
-197 EESTVSQPE
+197 EESTAAQPE
-206 DTKQSDENTA
+206 DTKPSDGNTA
-216 QPGGSDSGN
+216 QPGGSDSEN

-314 KAALKQIIDNGVN
+314 KDSLKQIIDNGVN

-388 KPYAETVIGTIRQF
+388 KPYAETVIGTIRKY

-479 ASANE
+479 ASASE

-507 SALISSGCSAKN
+507 SALISSGYSAKSGWSDGD
-519 YLAKEEITEL
+519 LSETGRWFKS
-529 NEIVTM
+529 
-535 YLDYATRQARRHIP
+535 
-549 MTMEDWKTKLDA
+549 
-561 FLRFNDADVLQDKG
+561 
-575 KVTAAIA
+575 AI
-582 KEFAESEFE
+582 SG
-591 KYRVIQDSLYQS
+591 R
-603 DFDRLL
+603 
-609 NSVDDEI
+609 

>member
-49 TDSVTEA
+49 TDSVEQTT
-56 AKADERKQVQTS
+56 KADEKEQVKTS

-75 SNSWEGNG
+75 FNSWEGNG

-90 LVIDNKETAK
+90 LIIDNKEDVK
-100 ISDWTFKLNTISG
+100 ISDWTFKINITNG
-113 ITLEQSW
+113 TTLEQSW

-125 TSDSEWRVVPVD
+125 TSDLQWSVVPVD

-145 AQMNNVGLIIS
+145 AQMNSVGFIIS

-164 KYTLYFMFDTGKEI
+164 KYTLDFKLESGVEI
-178 VLASDGKAY
+178 VLANDGKAY
-187 KAGEKIADSS
+187 KAGEEIADSS
-197 EESTVSQPE
+197 EESTAAQPE
-206 DTKQSDENTA
+206 DTKPSDGNTA

-402 DDHALILVGTNT
+402 DDHSLILVGTNT

-507 SALISSGCSAKN
+507 SALISSGCSAKSGWSDGD
-519 YLAKEEITEL
+519 LSETGRWFK
-529 NEIVTM
+529 
-535 YLDYATRQARRHIP
+535 R
-549 MTMEDWKTKLDA
+549 
-561 FLRFNDADVLQDKG
+561 
-575 KVTAAIA
+575 AI
-582 KEFAESEFE
+582 SG
-591 KYRVIQDSLYQS
+591 R
-603 DFDRLL
+603 
-609 NSVDDEI
+609 

>member
-39 EETTVNNEKQ
+39 AESTVNNEKQ
-49 TDSVTEA
+49 TGSVTET
-56 AKADERKQVQTS
+56 AKEDAGEQVQTS

-90 LVIDNKETAK
+90 LVIDNKESVK
-100 ISDWTFKLNTISG
+100 ISDWTFKFNTISG
-113 ITLEQSW
+113 TTLEQSW

-125 TSDSEWRVVPVD
+125 TSDSQWSVVPVEF
-137 YNKIIESQ
+137 NKIIESQ
-145 AQMNNVGLIIS
+145 AQMNSVGFIIS
-156 SASKEGLT
+156 SASQEELT
-164 KYTLYFMFDTGKEI
+164 KYTLDFKLESGVEI
-178 VLASDGKAY
+178 VLANDGKAY
-187 KAGEKIADSS
+187 KAGEEIADSS
-197 EESTVSQPE
+197 EESTAAQPE
-206 DTKQSDENTA
+206 DTKPSDGNTA

-238 IVTTVPTGRLQV
+238 IVTTDPTGRLQV

-288 RDDWGANV
+288 KNDWGANV

-507 SALISSGCSAKN
+507 SALISSGCSAKSGWSDGD
-519 YLAKEEITEL
+519 LSETGRWFKS
-529 NEIVTM
+529 
-535 YLDYATRQARRHIP
+535 
-549 MTMEDWKTKLDA
+549 
-561 FLRFNDADVLQDKG
+561 
-575 KVTAAIA
+575 AI
-582 KEFAESEFE
+582 SG
-591 KYRVIQDSLYQS
+591 R
-603 DFDRLL
+603 
-609 NSVDDEI
+609 

>member
-1 MMNKKKLCIIIVIAI
+1 MNRKKLCIIIVIAI
-16 IVTGLAVT
+16 IATGLAVT
-24 FAVLSKSGKHKENVN
+24 FAVLSKSGKHKESVN
-39 EETTVNNEKQ
+39 AESTVNNEKQ

-56 AKADERKQVQTS
+56 AKEDERKQVQTS

-90 LVIDNKETAK
+90 LVIDNKEAVK
-100 ISDWTFKLNTISG
+100 ISDWTFKFNTISNT
-113 ITLEQSW
+113 TLEQCW

-125 TSDSEWRVVPVD
+125 TSDSEWSVVPVD

-164 KYTLYFMFDTGKEI
+164 KYTLDFKLESGEEI
-178 VLASDGKAY
+178 VLANDG
-187 KAGEKIADSS
+187 
-197 EESTVSQPE
+197 
-206 DTKQSDENTA
+206 NTA

-250 SGTKLTDESGNIIQ
+250 SGTKLTDESGNVIQ

-274 WFPDYVNYDAFATL
+274 WYPDYVNYDAFATL

-314 KAALKQIIDNGVN
+314 KAELKQIIDNGVN
-327 YATELGMY
+327 YATQIGMY

-388 KPYAETVIGTIRQF
+388 KPYAETVIGTIRKY

-507 SALISSGCSAKN
+507 SALISSGCSAKSGWSDGD
-519 YLAKEEITEL
+519 LSETGRWFKS
-529 NEIVTM
+529 
-535 YLDYATRQARRHIP
+535 
-549 MTMEDWKTKLDA
+549 
-561 FLRFNDADVLQDKG
+561 
-575 KVTAAIA
+575 AI
-582 KEFAESEFE
+582 SG
-591 KYRVIQDSLYQS
+591 R
-603 DFDRLL
+603 
-609 NSVDDEI
+609 

>member
-56 AKADERKQVQTS
+56 AKEDAGEQVQTS
-68 VTMQFKQ
+68 VTMQFRQ

-90 LVIDNKETAK
+90 LVIDNKESVK
-100 ISDWTFKLNTISG
+100 ISDWTFKFNTISG
-113 ITLEQSW
+113 TTLEQSW

-125 TSDSEWRVVPVD
+125 TSDSQWSVVPVEF
-137 YNKIIESQ
+137 NKIIESQ
-145 AQMNNVGLIIS
+145 AQMNSVGFIIS
-156 SASKEGLT
+156 SASKEELT
-164 KYTLYFMFDTGKEI
+164 KYTLDFKLESGVEI
-178 VLASDGKAY
+178 VLANDGKAY
-187 KAGEKIADSS
+187 KAGEEIADSS
-197 EESTVSQPE
+197 EESTAAQPE
-206 DTKQSDENTA
+206 DTKPSDGNTA

-314 KAALKQIIDNGVN
+314 KDSLKQIIDNGVN

-388 KPYAETVIGTIRQF
+388 KPYAETVIGTIRKY

-414 WSQDVDSVVGNTLDD
+414 WSQDVDSVVGNMLDD

-507 SALISSGCSAKN
+507 SALISSGCSAKSGWSDGD
-519 YLAKEEITEL
+519 LSETGRWFKS
-529 NEIVTM
+529 
-535 YLDYATRQARRHIP
+535 
-549 MTMEDWKTKLDA
+549 
-561 FLRFNDADVLQDKG
+561 
-575 KVTAAIA
+575 AI
-582 KEFAESEFE
+582 SG
-591 KYRVIQDSLYQS
+591 R
-603 DFDRLL
+603 
-609 NSVDDEI
+609 

>member
-39 EETTVNNEKQ
+39 AESTVNNEKQ
-49 TDSVTEA
+49 TGSVTET
-56 AKADERKQVQTS
+56 AKEYAGEQVQTS

-90 LVIDNKETAK
+90 LVIDNKESVK
-100 ISDWTFKLNTISG
+100 ISDWTFKFNTISG
-113 ITLEQSW
+113 TTLEQSW

-125 TSDSEWRVVPVD
+125 TSDSQWSVVPVEF
-137 YNKIIESQ
+137 NKIIESQ
-145 AQMNNVGLIIS
+145 AQMNSVGFIIS
-156 SASKEGLT
+156 SASKEELT
-164 KYTLYFMFDTGKEI
+164 KYTLDFKLESGVEI
-178 VLASDGKAY
+178 VLANDGKAY
-187 KAGEKIADSS
+187 KAGEEIADSS
-197 EESTVSQPE
+197 EESTAAQPE
-206 DTKQSDENTA
+206 DTKPSDGNTA
-216 QPGGSDSGN
+216 QPGGSDSEN

-314 KAALKQIIDNGVN
+314 KDSLKQIIDNGVN

-388 KPYAETVIGTIRQF
+388 KPYAETVIGTIRKY

-507 SALISSGCSAKN
+507 SALISSGCSAKS
-519 YLAKEEITEL
+519 
-529 NEIVTM
+529 
-535 YLDYATRQARRHIP
+535 
-549 MTMEDWKTKLDA
+549 DWSDGDLSETGRWFKS
-561 FLRFNDADVLQDKG
+561 
-575 KVTAAIA
+575 AI
-582 KEFAESEFE
+582 SG
-591 KYRVIQDSLYQS
+591 R
-603 DFDRLL
+603 
-609 NSVDDEI
+609 

>member
-39 EETTVNNEKQ
+39 AKSTVNNEKQ
-49 TDSVTEA
+49 TGSVTET
-56 AKADERKQVQTS
+56 AKEDAGEQVQTS

-100 ISDWTFKLNTISG
+100 IYDWTFKLNTISG

-145 AQMNNVGLIIS
+145 AQMNSVGFIIS

-164 KYTLYFMFDTGKEI
+164 KYTLDFKLESGVEI
-178 VLASDGKAY
+178 VLANDGKAY
-187 KAGEKIADSS
+187 KAGEEIADSS
-197 EESTVSQPE
+197 EESTAAQPE
-206 DTKQSDENTA
+206 DTKPSDGNTA

-314 KAALKQIIDNGVN
+314 KDSLKQIIDNGVN

-402 DDHALILVGTNT
+402 DDHSLILVGTNT

-507 SALISSGCSAKN
+507 SALISSGCSAKSGWSDGD
-519 YLAKEEITEL
+519 LSETGRWFKS
-529 NEIVTM
+529 
-535 YLDYATRQARRHIP
+535 
-549 MTMEDWKTKLDA
+549 
-561 FLRFNDADVLQDKG
+561 
-575 KVTAAIA
+575 AI
-582 KEFAESEFE
+582 SG
-591 KYRVIQDSLYQS
+591 R
-603 DFDRLL
+603 
-609 NSVDDEI
+609 